1 MFKFLHAAD
10 LHLDSPLRGLE
21 TYPDAPV
28 EQIRGATRR
37 ALENLIDLAI
47 EERVAFVLLAGDIYD
62 GDWKD
67 YNTGLFFSRCMGRLR
82 EAGIGVFLISGNHDA
97 ASVVARNLS
106 PPDNVRVFSTRHA
119 ETHFLP
125 DLCVAVHGQGYA
137 VRDVREDLTRAYPEP
152 EPGMFNIGLLHTVL
166 SGRPGHE
173 SYAPT
178 TLDHLRG
185 KGYDYW
191 ALGHVHQHEVVCD
204 DPWVVFP
211 GALQGR
217 HIRET
222 GPKGCTL
229 VAVEEGRVASVE
241 QRELDVFRWFENE
254 VCLEGCE
261 ASEDLLYRVRE
272 SLEKA
277 REQAD
282 GRPVAVRLTL
292 SGSSA
297 MHEHLHREK
306 FYWIEECRNLAVGLG
321 DIWLE
326 NVILRT
332 RPERDPATELESGS
346 SLDELVQAVGASELT
361 PELFEE
367 IPEIAEL
374 RAKMPPELAD
384 AFVFDQ
390 DSFDLFRDEIRD
402 LLRARLMGEES
413 PS

>member
-332 RPERDPATELESGS
+332 RPERDPAAELESGS

>member
-37 ALENLIDLAI
+37 ALENLVDLAI

-82 EAGIGVFLISGNHDA
+82 DAGISVFLISGNHDA
-97 ASVVARNLS
+97 ASVVARNLT
-106 PPDNVRVFSTRHA
+106 PPDNVRVFPTRHA
-119 ETHFLP
+119 ETHLLP
-125 DLCVAVHGQGYA
+125 DLSVAVHGQGYA
-137 VRDVREDLTRAYPEP
+137 VRDVREDLTRDYPEP
-152 EPGMFNIGLLHTVL
+152 EPGMFNIGLLHTAL

-229 VAVEEGRVASVE
+229 VNVEEGRVASVE

-254 VCLEGCE
+254 VCLKGCD

-282 GRPVAVRLTL
+282 GRPLAVRLKL
-292 SGSSA
+292 SGLSA
-297 MHEHLHREK
+297 MHECLHREK
-306 FYWIEECRNLAVGLG
+306 SHWIEECRNLAVGLG
-321 DIWLE
+321 DVWLE

-332 RPERDPATELESGS
+332 RAERDPAAELESGS

-361 PELFEE
+361 PEFFEE

-384 AFVFDQ
+384 GLVFDQ

-402 LLRARLMGEES
+402 LLRARLMGEDS

>member
-37 ALENLIDLAI
+37 ALENLVDLAI
-47 EERVAFVLLAGDIYD
+47 EEGVAFVLLAGDIYD

-82 EAGIGVFLISGNHDA
+82 DAGIGVFLISGNHDA

-119 ETHFLP
+119 ETHLLP
-125 DLCVAVHGQGYA
+125 DLSVAVHGQGYA
-137 VRDVREDLTRAYPEP
+137 VRDVREDLTRDYPEAK
-152 EPGMFNIGLLHTVL
+152 PGMFNIGLLHTAL

-217 HIRET
+217 HVRET
-222 GPKGCTL
+222 GAKGCTL
-229 VAVEEGRVASVE
+229 VKVEEGRVASVE
-241 QRELDVFRWFENE
+241 QRELNVLRWFENE
-254 VCLEGCE
+254 VNLQGCDTP
-261 ASEDLLYRVRE
+261 EDLLFRVRE
-272 SLEKA
+272 TFEKA
-277 REQAD
+277 REQGD
-282 GRPVAVRLTL
+282 GRPLAVRLTL

-297 MHEHLHREK
+297 MHEHLHCEK
-306 FYWIEECRNLAVGLG
+306 THWIEECRNLAVGLG
-321 DIWLE
+321 DVWLE

-332 RPERDPATELESGS
+332 RPERDPAAELESGS
-346 SLDELVQAVGASELT
+346 SLDELVQAIDASELT
-361 PELFEE
+361 PVFIEE
-367 IPEIAEL
+367 ISEIAEL
-374 RAKMPPELAD
+374 RAKLPPELAD
-384 AFVFDQ
+384 IIVFDQ
-390 DSFDLFRDEIRD
+390 DSFDLFRHEIRD
-402 LLRARLMGEES
+402 LLRARLMGEEN